1 MGGQQGCIVSGYQ
14 TDRRDYAVR
23 PSFNFEGKAKRS
35 AQRPSF
41 DAADMTFRTVA
52 QLRSGIVERESTLLS
67 IFGEGH
73 RHGGISS
80 RNPNLC
86 QASLDRL
93 CPGDE
98 RLPRSD
104 NANMETSPVKDWYL
118 KEWLVAAKKKRVDL
132 IRDLGWSKAKAS
144 DVWNGKSAY
153 RRELV
158 NEISEWLGIEPHEL
172 LMSPRDAQALRAL
185 RETAR
190 HIVGV

>member
-1 MGGQQGCIVSGYQ
+1 
-14 TDRRDYAVR
+14 
-23 PSFNFEGKAKRS
+23 
-35 AQRPSF
+35 
-41 DAADMTFRTVA
+41 
-52 QLRSGIVERESTLLS
+52 
-67 IFGEGH
+67 
-73 RHGGISS
+73 
-80 RNPNLC
+80 
-86 QASLDRL
+86 
-93 CPGDE
+93 
-98 RLPRSD
+98 
-104 NANMETSPVKDWYL
+104 METSPVKDWYL